1 MRKLIALLVISL
13 VLAATTTVALGEEL
27 SGLEIMTKVDEN
39 GYFPTAYSRAKMII
53 RARNREMVKE
63 MEMWSEGD
71 TRSGLVTFLN
81 PGDRGSKYLKIED
94 ELWMFFPHADDL
106 VKISGH
112 MLRQGMMGSDFSFS
126 DALEADNLPELYT
139 FTVVGEE
146 EIVGR
151 PTYVIEAE
159 ALPGAEVSYAK
170 RKGWIDQER
179 FVPLREELYAVSGKL
194 LKVSTT
200 KKVEYIN
207 GRYIPT
213 EVVMEDQLKRNSS
226 TTMILTHIEVG
237 VEIPEG
243 LLSLRSL
250 MR

>member
-1 MRKLIALLVISL
+1 MD
-13 VLAATTTVALGEEL
+13 VL
-27 SGLEIMTKVDEN
+27 
-39 GYFPTAYSRAKMII
+39 
-53 RARNREMVKE
+53 
-63 MEMWSEGD
+63 
-71 TRSGLVTFLN
+71 
-81 PGDRGSKYLKIED
+81 
-94 ELWMFFPHADDL
+94 PHADDL

-112 MLRQGMMGSDFSFS
+112 MLRQGMMGSDFSYS
-126 DALEADNLPELYT
+126 DALEADKLTELYT

-146 EIVGR
+146 EIDSR